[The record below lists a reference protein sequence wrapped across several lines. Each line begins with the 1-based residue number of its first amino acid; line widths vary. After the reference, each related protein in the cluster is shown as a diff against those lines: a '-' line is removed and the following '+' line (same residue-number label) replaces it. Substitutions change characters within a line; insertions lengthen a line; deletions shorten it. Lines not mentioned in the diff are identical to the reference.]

1 MRAGRILGR
10 CCATAVALLVAA
22 PAVADGPVYLPENGH
37 GTRTLT
43 IDDLS
48 GWTEFLYHDTHA
60 RAGDFVLDET
70 IVSPG
75 IHGEARGSLYHERLA
90 AFRLDG
96 TLSWQSRSFA
106 GAANGT
112 SEVSFRDYGAAVDL
126 LRKHATSLTL
136 STARRTGWLTSPFR
150 SSVRTLSRTRGAELR
165 TTALPLPL
173 TVSWTREEFTE
184 DLLGG
189 ERTTE
194 RTALQASGRH
204 RIGDHGLT
212 YRLRRDDFRKN
223 VQTQDVRTDGGDL
236 GWSLRRDR
244 LHLRADHRYRNRYG
258 TIDRTDL
265 SLSQSASA
273 DLGRGLDGTVSH
285 IYQRFRSGGDDAP
298 WTAAHNLDARL
309 EGSRGPFD
317 LGLIL
322 DVYDEQTTRDT
333 ESLAALSRISVG
345 FESLYRTAVPA
356 GDLTLGWG
364 HRRGHESRRSAL
376 REYMTADELH
386 VLSDGTPARLEHPD
400 VIAGSIVVTDPSG
413 FAVYLEGL
421 DYEISVIGSAT
432 FLDRL
437 PSGDIPPDGD
447 VAVDYAYTLSPGS
460 EFFTVGNTVR
470 ADLRG
475 PRIWSLRYRYE
486 NHDEDPTEPDPG
498 DVLQSRTRNL
508 YGAELDWRAWTL
520 DGESEVVNLLETRY
534 RSRRA
539 RLDWS
544 ANHGPNRVSAG
555 LSHTWTRTNGHGR
568 RQRFFQAHARAT
580 GRVRRNLTLE
590 SEVWLRLDRGEAF
603 VGDQQRRLVGA
614 RLRATYRFRAL
625 LVELAAQIHDAERND
640 AADDRSELRLG
651 VRRMF

>member
-1 MRAGRILGR
+1 MRAGRIFR
-10 CCATAVALLVAA
+10 HAAAAAALLSAA
-22 PAVADGPVYLPENGH
+22 PILADGPVYLPTNGH
-37 GTRTLT
+37 STRTLT
-43 IDDLS
+43 IDDVS
-48 GWTEFLYHDTHA
+48 GWTEILYHNTHA

-75 IHGEARGSLYHERLA
+75 LHAETRGSLYHERLA

-96 TLSWQSRSFA
+96 TLSWQSRSFT

-136 STARRTGWLTSPFR
+136 NAARRTGWLTSPFR
-150 SSVRTLSRTRGAELR
+150 SSVRTLSNTRGAELR

-204 RIGDHGLT
+204 RIGDQGLT
-212 YRLRRDDFRKN
+212 YRMRRDDFRRN
-223 VQTQDVRTDGGDL
+223 VQAQDVRTDGGDL

-244 LHLRADHRYRNRYG
+244 LNLRADNRYRNRYG
-258 TIDRTDL
+258 TVDRTDL
-265 SLSQSASA
+265 SLSQNAWV
-273 DLGRGLDGTVSH
+273 DLGRGLDGSLSH
-285 IYQRFRSGGDDAP
+285 NYQRFRSGGDDTP
-298 WTAAHNLDARL
+298 WTTAHNLDARL
-309 EGSRGPFD
+309 DGSRGPFD
-317 LGLIL
+317 LGLVL
-322 DVYDEQTTRDT
+322 DVYDEQTEGDT
-333 ESLAALSRISVG
+333 AT
-345 FESLYRTAVPA
+345 LYRRPVPV

-386 VLSDGTPARLEHPD
+386 VLSDGVPARLEHPD
-400 VIAGSIVVTDPSG
+400 VTVGSVVVTDPSG
-413 FAVYLEGL
+413 YAVYLEGL
-421 DYEISVIGSAT
+421 DYVLSIVGPAT
-432 FLDRL
+432 FLERL
-437 PSGDIPPDGD
+437 PGGDIPPDGD
-447 VAVDYAYTLSPGS
+447 VAVDYAYELSPGS
-460 EFFTVGNTVR
+460 EFSTIGNTLR

-486 NHDEDPTEPDPG
+486 NQDENPTEPDPG
-498 DVLQSRTRNL
+498 DVLQSRTRTL
-508 YGAELDWRAWTL
+508 FGAELDWRAWTL

-544 ANHGPNRVSAG
+544 STRGPHRLSAG

-580 GRVRRNLTLE
+580 GRVRRDLTLE

-603 VGDQQRRLVGA
+603 VGDQQRRLFGA